1 MTDLDELMRLKEA
14 ATPGPWSHRPDK
26 ALYVERL
33 REIITEDETHVCSFT
48 EKNDAEYIVSV
59 CNAVPE
65 LVQRI
70 RELEEQCDWL
80 AQAAANA
87 GWGGVRVGK
96 NGIMELARIAV
107 SRAQAERHEC
117 PTPEVPCHARDGK
130 ICRSDNYLA
139 CTATQRRNDA

>member
-1 MTDLDELMRLKEA
+1 MVDLDELMRRHAA

-33 REIITEDETHVCSFT
+33 REIITEDETNICSLT
-48 EKNDAEYIVSV
+48 EKNDAEYIVAA
-59 CNAVPE
+59 CNAIPE

-70 RELEEQCDWL
+70 KELEAQRDWL

-96 NGIMELARIAV
+96 KEMIEQASTAVQRIKN
-107 SRAQAERHEC
+107 ER
-117 PTPEVPCHARDGK
+117 
-130 ICRSDNYLA
+130 
-139 CTATQRRNDA
+139 